1 MKKKI
6 ALLGDSIRMIGYG
19 TKVPEMLG
27 EDYEVFQPEDNCRFA
42 KYTLRMLFDYKDH
55 LKDCEVIH
63 WNNGLWDVS
72 DLFGDGK
79 LFSTDE
85 EYVENMLRDMDRENE
100 KKRLQKEREEIE
112 NLHAFL
118 ESKGGKYGD

>member
-1 MKKKI
+1 MRDRVVKI
-6 ALLGDSIRMIGYG
+6 THDVFDIADRLKEIDEGYYLVYNL
-19 TKVPEMLG
+19 TRKR
-27 EDYEVFQPEDNCRFA
+27 YEVHHGEGEKSLQLVLPYDSLDARCVQRVRETR
-42 KYTLRMLFDYKDH
+42 R
-55 LKDCEVIH
+55 
-63 WNNGLWDVS
+63 
-72 DLFGDGK
+72 
-79 LFSTDE
+79 